1 VRVTFSLWERVGV
14 RDKKKEEQAMK
25 RQFYDDA
32 MRLYVREQLSF
43 ESIAKLFSISER
55 TLRNWAKNGNW
66 YQKRDEFLKQNTALS
81 DLHYQVSTL
90 LLKRVLA
97 HLQSAD
103 LNGKDGFDERIEKMI
118 QAAARLSP
126 QTERARKF
134 EDFLKPKSEK
144 NTISQEERLKLLQE
158 LGVITEESEVHHA

>member
-1 VRVTFSLWERVGV
+1 
-14 RDKKKEEQAMK
+14 M
-25 RQFYDDA
+25 
-32 MRLYVREQLSF
+32 
-43 ESIAKLFSISER
+43 
-55 TLRNWAKNGNW
+55 
-66 YQKRDEFLKQNTALS
+66 
-81 DLHYQVSTL
+81 HYQVSTL

-144 NTISQEERLKLLQE
+144 TTISQEERLKLLQE
-158 LGVITEESEVHHA
+158 LGVITEESEVRHA